1 METFHKTMKALS
13 KAESIP
19 QVLDCFLQ
27 TAGEPYL
34 YFSWVKN
41 QSALQLLHSKPKI
54 SSELIRLYE
63 SDSSFCAEDL
73 KEPSKIKALQKLMQK
88 ISPEKKLSP
97 AWIYRDKEPFGLFFL
112 PDYSLTIQSLL
123 SCVEWRCQNLS
134 LKKKTPQEE
143 FLKILYSEISRSR
156 RLNLPVSLVLIQ
168 CSSKE
173 PAFFQSLLN
182 HLKKN
187 IRIYDSIVVLN
198 TTEIALLL
206 PHTSEK
212 GGLAKAEKIYWTL
225 QSLNQTEIL
234 KTPVD
239 FQLTVAEYPKSARD
253 AEGLLQLAR
262 SACAYGKKQKTGLVM
277 AEAPQGFKPDFQA
290 QNTNLCEWV

>member
-19 QVLDCFLQ
+19 QALECFLQ
-27 TAGEPYL
+27 NSGEPYL
-34 YFSWVKN
+34 YFSWIKN

-63 SDSSFCAEDL
+63 SDPSFCAEDL
-73 KEPSKIKALQKLMQK
+73 KEPSKIKTLQKLVQK
-88 ISPEKKLSP
+88 VSPGKHLFP

-112 PDYSLTIQSLL
+112 PDNSLMIQSLL
-123 SCVEWRCQNLS
+123 SCVEWKCQSLS
-134 LKKKTPQEE
+134 LKKQNPQEE
-143 FLKILYSEISRSR
+143 FLKILYAEISRSR

-173 PAFFQSLLN
+173 SAFFQSLLN
-182 HLKKN
+182 HLEKN
-187 IRIYDSIVVLN
+187 IRIYDSIALLN
-198 TTEIALLL
+198 NKEIALLL

-234 KTPVD
+234 KTPVN

-253 AEGLLQLAR
+253 AEGLLRLAR
-262 SACAYGKKQKTGLVM
+262 SACTYGKTQGKELVM

-290 QNTNLCEWV
+290 QNTSLCEWV